1 MILLQFNFTWSM
13 GARGLLCLHLR
24 FTVSEPL
31 VGVVVPD
38 FIVTLVSDLTVFFH
52 SYMSSVDTRQQ
63 MSLELEL

>member
-1 MILLQFNFTWSM
+1 
-13 GARGLLCLHLR
+13 
-24 FTVSEPL
+24 VSEPL